1 MHNNT
6 RMKYLQSILIALSL
20 ALSAALSA
28 RAQHKQEQPEIN
40 YTANAPKYKLGG
52 IAIDGIKGY
61 DDDLLINISGLT
73 VGQVYEVPGASITQ
87 AVQNYWKQGLFSNVK
102 IEADSIVGEKIYL
115 HIKLSAQPRISSISF
130 TGLKKSER
138 EEIEQRIPLR
148 AGNQI
153 TPNLVDRSKRR
164 IQKYFEEKGYKN
176 AAIDITQRE
185 DITADN
191 KMLVDIKVNKN
202 DKIKV
207 RKIYITGVDEKM
219 VKPLKN
225 AMKKTN
231 DRSTL
236 KKWFSFS
243 RKYLAD
249 KYEEDKGFLIDKLNE
264 WGYRDALIVSDSVVQ
279 VDPKHVDVHL
289 NIRPGQKYYLRNV
302 SWVGNTIY
310 PSEALSQTFQ
320 MQKGDLYNQAL
331 IQKRLQTDEDAIGKQ
346 YYNSGYVF
354 SGIEPVEIKVEG
366 DSVDLEMRVTEG
378 KQATFNRI
386 RIAGNDRV
394 YDHVIRRELRTKPGD
409 LFSMDALERSI
420 RELASMNQFDPEIL
434 QSQIQQ
440 NIKPDPTT
448 GTVDITY
455 PLVTKGAD
463 QVEMSLGWGQTG
475 VIGRLGFK
483 FTNFS
488 IQDLFGKSAYKRA
501 GFIPQGNGQTLSIS
515 GQTNGQYYQSYS
527 INFVDPWFGGKRPN
541 QLSVSAFYSRQ
552 TDVSDRYYNS
562 QNYYNQYLYGY
573 NSYNSYGGYGNYSNY
588 YDPDKYM
595 QLFGLNIGFGK
606 RLRWPDDYF
615 NLMLSLGYTRYNL
628 KNWQYFLFTN
638 GSSNNINLSMT
649 LARSSTDNG
658 FFPRRG
664 SEFVFNLSLT
674 PPYSLINGKDYSHL
688 ALNPNSPSYSK
699 ELQEKYRWIEYHKW
713 SFKLRTYTALSSGFK
728 HTPVLMTRAEVGV
741 LGAYNKHL
749 KSPFETY
756 YVGGDG
762 MSGGGM
768 YGSETI
774 ALRGY
779 DNGSL
784 AGNVGNRYGNYG
796 YAYTRLSL
804 ELRFPLMLQ
813 TSTSIYALAFAE
825 AGNAWQDVNK
835 VNPFQLRK
843 SAGVGVRLFLS
854 FIGLMGIDWA
864 YGFDKTGPL
873 GGNIGG
879 SHFHFILGQEF

>member
-1 MHNNT
+1 
-6 RMKYLQSILIALSL
+6 MKHLLSTLIAL
-20 ALSAALSA
+20 ALSWSGLTLH
-28 RAQHKQEQPEIN
+28 AQHKQEQPEIT
-40 YTANAPKYKLGG
+40 YSANAPKYVLGG
-52 IAIDGIKGY
+52 LAIDGIKDY
-61 DDDLLINISGLT
+61 DDELLLNISGLT
-73 VGQVYEVPGASITQ
+73 VGKVYEVPGASITQ
-87 AVQNYWKQGLFSNVK
+87 AVQNYWKQGLFSSVQ
-102 IEADSIVGEKIYL
+102 IEADSIVGDKIYL
-115 HIKLSAQPRISSISF
+115 HIKLTAQPRIASITF

-164 IQKYFEEKGYKN
+164 IERYFEDKGYKN
-176 AAIDITQRE
+176 ARVEITQRE

-202 DKIKV
+202 SKIVV
-207 RKIYITGVDEKM
+207 RKIHITGVDKSM
-219 VKPLKN
+219 ITALKN

-231 DRSTL
+231 DKSTL
-236 KKWFSFS
+236 KKIFNS
-243 RKYLAD
+243 RKFLAD
-249 KYEEDKGFLIDKLNE
+249 KYEEDKGFVIDKLNE
-264 WGYRDALIVSDSVVQ
+264 WGYRDALIVKDSVVEVNDKQ
-279 VDPKHVDVHL
+279 VDVYLD
-289 NIRPGQKYYLRNV
+289 IRPGHKYYLRNV
-302 SWVGNTIY
+302 SWVGNTVY
-310 PSEALSQTFQ
+310 PSNALNQTLG
-320 MQKGDLYNQAL
+320 MNKGDLYDQHRL
-331 IQKRLQTDEDAIGKQ
+331 QKRLQHDEDAIGKQ
-346 YYNSGYVF
+346 YYNAGYVF

-366 DSVDLEMRVTEG
+366 DSVDLEVRVIEG

-394 YDHVIRRELRTKPGD
+394 YDHVVRRELRTKPGD

-420 RELASMNQFDPEIL
+420 REVASMNLFDPEVL
-434 QSQIQQ
+434 QSQIQR
-440 NIKPDPTT
+440 NIKPDPMT

-488 IQDLFGKSAYKRA
+488 IQDLFGKTGYKRA
-501 GFIPQGNGQTLSIS
+501 GFLPQGNGQTLSIS
-515 GQTNGQYYQSYS
+515 GQSNGQYYQSYS
-527 INFVDPWFGGKRPN
+527 LSFVDPWFGGKRPN
-541 QLSVSAFYSRQ
+541 QFSVSAFYSRQ
-552 TDVSDRYYNS
+552 TDVSDRFYNS
-562 QNYYNQYLYGY
+562 NLYNNQYLYGY
-573 NSYNSYGGYGNYSNY
+573 NSYNGYNSYGNYANF

-615 NLMLSLGYTRYNL
+615 NFMMSLGYTRYNL
-628 KNWQYFLFTN
+628 KNWQYFLFSN
-638 GSSNNINLSMT
+638 GYSNNVNLSVT
-649 LARSSTDNG
+649 LARTSTDNG

-664 SEFVFNLSLT
+664 SEFLFSLALT
-674 PPYSLINGKDYSHL
+674 PPYSLMNNKDYAHL
-688 ALNPNSPSYSK
+688 ATNPNSPNYMK
-699 ELQEKYRWIEYHKW
+699 EMQEKFGWIEYHKW
-713 SFKLRTYTALSSGFK
+713 TFKLRTYTALSSGFK

-749 KSPFETY
+749 KSPFESY
-756 YVGGDG
+756 YMGGDG

-774 ALRGY
+774 GLRGY

-784 AGNVGNRYGNYG
+784 AGNIGNAYGNYG

-813 TSTSIYALAFAE
+813 TATSIYALAFAE

-835 VNPFQLRK
+835 MNPFRLRK

-864 YGFDKTGPL
+864 YGFDKQDPMGH
-873 GGNIGG
+873 NIGG

>member
-1 MHNNT
+1 
-6 RMKYLQSILIALSL
+6 MKHLQSTLL
-20 ALSAALSA
+20 ALCLALCGSLSA
-28 RAQHKQEQPEIN
+28 RAQHKQEQPEIT
-40 YTANAPKYKLGG
+40 YSSNAPKYVLGG
-52 IAIDGIKGY
+52 LAIDGIKGY

-73 VGQVYEVPGASITQ
+73 VGKVYEVPGASITQ
-87 AVQNYWKQGLFSNVK
+87 AIQNYWKQGLFSNVS

-115 HIKLSAQPRISSISF
+115 HIKLAAQPRISSLSF

-176 AAIDITQRE
+176 ATVDITQRE

-191 KMLVDIKVNKN
+191 KMLVEINVKKN

-207 RKIYITGVDEKM
+207 RKIYITGVEPKM
-219 VKPLKN
+219 VTSLKN

-231 DRSTL
+231 DGSTL
-236 KKWFSFS
+236 KKWFNS
-243 RKYLAD
+243 RKFLAD
-249 KYEEDKGFLIDKLNE
+249 KYEEDKGFVIDKLNE
-264 WGYRDALIVSDSVVQ
+264 WGYRDALIVSDSVVS

-289 NIRPGQKYYLRNV
+289 NIRPGHKYYLRNV
-302 SWVGNTIY
+302 SWVGNTVY
-310 PSEALSQTFQ
+310 PSDALTRTLNF
-320 MQKGDLYNQAL
+320 QKGDLYNQTL
-331 IQKRLQTDEDAIGKQ
+331 LQKRLQGDEDAIGKQ

-366 DSVDLEMRVTEG
+366 DSVDLEMRVSEG

-394 YDHVIRRELRTKPGD
+394 YDHVIRRELHTKPGD

-440 NIKPDPTT
+440 NIKPDPAT

-488 IQDLFGKSAYKRA
+488 IQDLFGRSGYKRA
-501 GFIPQGNGQTLSIS
+501 GFIPQGDGQTLSIS

-541 QLSVSAFYSRQ
+541 QFSVSAFYSRQ
-552 TDVSDRYYNS
+552 TDVNDRFYNS
-562 QNYYNQYLYGY
+562 SNYYNQYLYGY
-573 NSYNSYGGYGNYSNY
+573 NNYNSYGYGNYANF

-595 QLFGLNIGFGK
+595 QLFGLNVGFGK

-615 NLMLSLGYTRYNL
+615 NLMASVGYTRYNL
-628 KNWQYFLFTN
+628 KNWQYFLFSN
-638 GSSNNINLSMT
+638 GSSNNVNLNVT
-649 LARSSTDNG
+649 LSRNSTDNG

-664 SEFVFNLSLT
+664 SEFVFNLALT
-674 PPYSLINGKDYSHL
+674 PPYSLFSNKDYARL
-688 ALNPNSPSYSK
+688 ATNPNSPNFTQ
-699 ELQEKYRWIEYHKW
+699 EMQEKFRWIEYHKW
-713 SFKLRTYTALSSGFK
+713 SFKLRTFTALSSGFK
-728 HTPVLMTRAEVGV
+728 HTPVLMTRAEVGI
-741 LGAYNKHL
+741 LGSYNRHL

-774 ALRGY
+774 GLRGY

-835 VNPFQLRK
+835 MNPFQLRK

-864 YGFDKTGPL
+864 YGFDKQGPV